1 MDYQTLETIV
11 DKLRNILDLPQKEIP
26 AALDDFVHN
35 QEIEL
40 AYMQM
45 ELAYMEKESQM
56 NDHFEGDSV

>member
-40 AYMQM
+40 AYM
-45 ELAYMEKESQM
+45 ELAMQNEHQM
-56 NDHFEGDSV
+56 SGMFENGAA

>member
-35 QEIEL
+35 QE
-40 AYMQM
+40 M
-45 ELAYMEKESQM
+45 ELAYMELAMQNEHQM
-56 NDHFEGDSV
+56 SGMFENGAA